1 MIRYG
6 IYDPLDVRLFNRL
19 GLGFSHLREHMFRH
33 NFADTLNPLCSCCL
47 ETEDTEH
54 YFLRCQSNFS
64 LHTTLV
70 IDLNNISSVEYS
82 NLRQF

>member
-54 YFLRCQSNFS
+54 YFLCCK
-64 LHTTLV
+64 
-70 IDLNNISSVEYS
+70 NN
-82 NLRQF
+82 L